1 MQAKQ
6 MMLGLFTSA
15 ILGGGVAVGGYKL
28 LEAEPGSVAQPTLAA
43 DPQIRYT
50 SAMRSSAYAAP
61 EGLNFVAA
69 AAATTPAVVH
79 VMTEYKAEPQ
89 NQARSRMMQMDPFL
103 RQFFGDQLD
112 GMRGQDDQP
121 QGGGEGSGSGVII
134 AANGY
139 IVTNNHVIDKASKI
153 TVVLDDK
160 RKFDAELVGTDPTT
174 DIAVLKVKADNLPF
188 IKYGNSDEV
197 KVGQWV
203 LAVGN
208 PFNLNS
214 TVTAGIVSAKG
225 RNIGIL
231 ARNNPGMGIE
241 SFIQTDAVVNPGNSG
256 GALVNTSGDLV
267 GINSAIS
274 SHTGSFEGYA
284 FAVPSA
290 IVSKVVDD
298 LLKYKVVQRAMLGVH
313 IQEVDAKLAS
323 EKKLNTLNGVYLE
336 GINEKSAAAA
346 AGLKVGDIIM
356 NINDVPVNTASQL
369 QEQVSRY
376 RPGDKVKVNFLR
388 NGDAQVATA
397 TLFNAANT
405 TAVIHEM
412 PADAVVKYEGAKL
425 SPVPSRLQNSLGIDG
440 GAQITGI
447 AGSNFRGTGM
457 GDGFIITRIDKNR
470 VTKPADVQAYLDEA
484 KNNSGTLIEGVYPDG
499 RKSFY
504 PIGRE

>member
-1 MQAKQ
+1 MQAKH
-6 MMLGLFTSA
+6 MMLGLMTSA
-15 ILGGGVAVGGYKL
+15 LLGGGVAVGGYKL
-28 LEAEPGSVAQPTLAA
+28 LEAQPGSVAQSTLAS
-43 DPQIRYT
+43 DPQARYT

-89 NQARSRMMQMDPFL
+89 SRQSRTMMQMDPFL
-103 RQFFGDQLD
+103 RQFFGDQG
-112 GMRGQDDQP
+112 GMGGQEDMG
-121 QGGGEGSGSGVII
+121 GGGEGSGSGVII

-231 ARNNPGMGIE
+231 ARRENKGMGVE

-256 GALVNTSGDLV
+256 GALVNTSGDLI

-274 SHTGSFEGYA
+274 SHTGSFEGYS
-284 FAVPSA
+284 FAVPSS

-313 IQEVDAKLAS
+313 IAEVDAKLAS

-336 GINEKSAAAA
+336 SINEKSAASA
-346 AGLKVGDIIM
+346 AGLKVGDIITD
-356 NINDVPVNTASQL
+356 INGVPVNTSSQL
-369 QEQVSRY
+369 QEQVSRF
-376 RPGDKVKVNFLR
+376 RPGDKVKVGYLR
-388 NGDAQVATA
+388 GGSVQATTA
-397 TLFNAANT
+397 TLFNSANT
-405 TAVIHEM
+405 TAVVKEI

-425 SPVPSRLQNSLGIDG
+425 APVSSRLQNQLGIEG
-440 GAQITGI
+440 GAQISGI
-447 AGSNFRGTGM
+447 KDSNFRSTGM
-457 GDGFIITRIDKNR
+457 VDSFIITEINKHP
-470 VTKPADVQAYLDEA
+470 VTKPADVQTYLEEA
-484 KNNSGTLIEGVYPDG
+484 KESPSTLIKGVYPDG
-499 RKSFY
+499 RESYY